1 MYAPSFVLS
10 SLKIGKGRLLS
21 RDQIMTNLYPW
32 WCVVPLEQTNIP
44 RTVSYLTEII
54 TWRKGPGNKIKLI
67 NLFEQDKIFCGKR
80 KKKRLRSF
88 TLYRNDILLIT
99 FHCKYFIDIRQDWK
113 EKIEKIYLIF
123 FSILGI
129 AKLRQHLSHLRFHR
143 CWLQLECCSYNWLPW
158 ISPGTCWKMFGWP
171 ETVHIYS
178 DLRLSVFQQRNTIFL
193 KTDIGIEIQYC
204 SLFLSLLF
212 SSMRNFH

>member
-1 MYAPSFVLS
+1 MGREKKGKVTIFHFIQKRYSFNNISLQILVL
-10 SLKIGKGRLLS
+10 LTFVKIG
-21 RDQIMTNLYPW
+21 
-32 WCVVPLEQTNIP
+32 
-44 RTVSYLTEII
+44 
-54 TWRKGPGNKIKLI
+54 
-67 NLFEQDKIFCGKR
+67 
-80 KKKRLRSF
+80 
-88 TLYRNDILLIT
+88 
-99 FHCKYFIDIRQDWK
+99 
-113 EKIEKIYLIF
+113 KIYLIF